1 MAFHLKSIEF
11 NVYCLVPALVNFG
24 GDLCQDVGCQDAVPL
39 LGEAALNVVNG
50 RQPVVLD
57 YRVQQLHLIRMLRK
71 ESNEPRRREVKS

>member
-1 MAFHLKSIEF
+1 M
-11 NVYCLVPALVNFG
+11 
-24 GDLCQDVGCQDAVPL
+24 GCQDAVPL